1 MYCSIRESDVFRRIS
16 LIFTENRMV
25 YAAILL
31 VGKETEISYFQQ
43 FLLIFID
50 KIQEIIKCL
59 SDVIPNL
66 T

>member
-1 MYCSIRESDVFRRIS
+1 
-16 LIFTENRMV
+16 MV

-31 VGKETEISYFQQ
+31 MGKETEISYFQQ

>member
-1 MYCSIRESDVFRRIS
+1 MEKC
-16 LIFTENRMV
+16 MV

-31 VGKETEISYFQQ
+31 VGKETEISYFPQ